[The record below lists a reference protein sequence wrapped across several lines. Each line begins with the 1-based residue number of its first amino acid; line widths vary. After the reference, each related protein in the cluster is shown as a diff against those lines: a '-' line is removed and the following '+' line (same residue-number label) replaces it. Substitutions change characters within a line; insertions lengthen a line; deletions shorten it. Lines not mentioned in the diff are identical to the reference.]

1 MKWSTVTE
9 PLLISILLVNADPAV
24 GQSVPDKCETAA
36 HPVTETGSLTQVGT
50 SFYSDGGLVR
60 ISSPGSR
67 YLRARVEL
75 TKNADCG
82 WYLTIRDGKYRAI
95 QTLTSEDFT
104 SSPSRWTARIPGP
117 ASLLDLT
124 GCGRD
129 TGPRLLLQEYIA
141 MPDSAEHPYYS
152 AQNPSDPKFKDLYE
166 QIPRLR
172 PYGDSVGFLMSSWTR
187 ESWTCSG
194 VMVASDMFLTNWHC
208 GAPRSDF
215 PVEGYWN
222 DEIVRDTIIDL
233 SWDGDDVSREYTGSR
248 LLASDPDLDFA
259 LIEVTPINWSGKARP
274 VTINRNPVS
283 LNQSILVI
291 QHPAARTKQVSL
303 DCTVVDDNVKSWRTG
318 AERVDFGHKCDT
330 EAGSSGAPVLD
341 TDGRLIALHHRGF
354 DVDPKTCNQTD
365 RINKAVRIDKILE
378 FLDTHNPDVL
388 KRLSIQ

>member
-1 MKWSTVTE
+1 MKSSNVAELFLIST
-9 PLLISILLVNADPAV
+9 LLINVDLAPS
-24 GQSVPDKCETAA
+24 QSPPDKCETAT
-36 HPVTETGSLTQVGT
+36 HPVTETGSLNQVGT
-50 SFYSDGGLVR
+50 SFYSDGGLIRV
-60 ISSPGSR
+60 SNPGSR
-67 YLRARVEL
+67 YLRAHVRL
-75 TKNADCG
+75 IKNADCN
-82 WYLTIRDGKYRAI
+82 WYLTVRDEKYRPI
-95 QTLTSEDFT
+95 QTLTSEDFA

-124 GCGRD
+124 GCGPD

-152 AQNPSDPKFKDLYE
+152 AQNPSDPMFKNLYE
-166 QIPRLR
+166 QAPRLR
-172 PYGDSVGFLMSSWTR
+172 PYGDYVGFLMSSWTR

-194 VMVASDMFLTNWHC
+194 VMVASDIFLTNWHC

-222 DEIVRDTIIDL
+222 DDVVRDTIIDL
-233 SWDGDDVSREYTGSR
+233 SWDGDDVSREYNGSR

-259 LIEVTPINWSGKARP
+259 LIEVRPINWSGKARP
-274 VTINRNPVS
+274 VTISRNPVS
-283 LNQSILVI
+283 INQPILVI

-303 DCTVVDDNVKSWRTG
+303 DCTIVDDNIKSWRKG
-318 AERVDFGHKCDT
+318 VEHVDFGHKCDT

-341 TDGRLIALHHRGF
+341 TDGRLIGLHHRGF

-378 FLDTHNPDVL
+378 FLGSHNSELL
-388 KRLSIQ
+388 KRLSLQ